1 MTTKQF
7 KKVALGD
14 CCEIISG
21 STPSRNKAEYWDGE
35 IAWFTPKDLSRIKSK
50 YISEAPEKITAL
62 GLKSCSTTLLP
73 KNTLLLSSRA
83 PIGHIAI
90 TTIEACTNQ
99 GFKSLVPNKNLDV
112 EYLFYAIKN
121 IIPQLKDMGNGA
133 TFKEI
138 SKFTLSKVEI
148 PLPQLAEQKQIAA
161 ILDAADS
168 LRQKDQQ
175 LVEHYTA
182 LSQSL
187 FLEMFGDIFINPFRF
202 NVKKLE
208 SLVKKKS
215 DIVDG
220 PFGSSIDTKVDY
232 VDDGE
237 IPVIRTKNVSIDNNF
252 VTDDLKFMRRSKYE
266 TVIRSQVLAGDI
278 VLTKVGTIGNICIM
292 PSTFKEAVL
301 STTGSCRI
309 RADESVINKTYL
321 LHYLN
326 LYKPKMLEIAS
337 AGVQAF
343 LNMKHIKNFNVLCPP
358 LKHQNQFAERLA
370 IIEQQK
376 QQAQANLQNSEALF
390 NSLLQRAFTGELT
403 ADKAA

>member
-1 MTTKQF
+1 MIQLGLLTEIKTGRLNANAS
-7 KKVALGD
+7 VADGQYPFFTCSKETLRIDKYSFDGD
-14 CCEIISG
+14 YVLVAGNGDLNVKHYIGKFDAYQRTYAIKSNPEKLD
-21 STPSRNKAEYWDGE
+21 SRYL
-35 IAWFTPKDLSRIKSK
+35 FYFLSK
-50 YISEAPEKITAL
+50 YIDVLRNQSIGGVIKYIKI
-62 GLKSCSTTLLP
+62 G
-73 KNTLLLSSRA
+73 
-83 PIGHIAI
+83 
-90 TTIEACTNQ
+90 
-99 GFKSLVPNKNLDV
+99 NLTD
-112 EYLFYAIKN
+112 AR
-121 IIPQLKDMGNGA
+121 
-133 TFKEI
+133 
-138 SKFTLSKVEI
+138 I
-148 PLPQLAEQKQIAA
+148 PLPPLAEQKQFAA

-175 LVEHYTA
+175 LVDHYTA

-187 FLEMFGDIFINPFRF
+187 FLEIFGDIFINPYRF
-202 NVKKLE
+202 DVKKLE

-237 IPVIRTKNVSIDNNF
+237 IPVIRTRNISIDNNF

-292 PSTFKEAVL
+292 PSIFKEAVL

-309 RADESVINKTYL
+309 RADESIINKTYL

-326 LYKPKMLEIAS
+326 LYKPKMLETAS

-358 LKHQNQFAERLA
+358 LELQNQFAERIA

-376 QQAQANLQNSEALF
+376 QQAQTNLQKSEALF